1 MDAMLKDP
9 SPKDESSAPLP
20 FADAPV
26 ALCFWPRSI
35 RIRLMTQ
42 PAAKCQSLGAEHT
55 LKEVSSY
62 AKQVVHQG
70 YLSDLLLSVQ

>member
-1 MDAMLKDP
+1 MRLY
-9 SPKDESSAPLP
+9 PLLTP
-20 FADAPV
+20 LLLYAFS
-26 ALCFWPRSI
+26 WPRSI

-42 PAAKCQSLGAEHT
+42 PAAKRQPLGAELT

-70 YLSDLLLSVQ
+70 SLSDLLLSVQ